1 MTVETTLRKPTP
13 PAEARAAAARV
24 TDDELIVELE
34 DGRTVAVPVAWFPR
48 LAHGTADERRTVEVS
63 PMGLHW
69 PALDEDIETRALL
82 LGYGSG
88 EGSGSFQKWLRVQGE
103 LRRVGDYSWLRR
115 DALSA
120 GPCDAVTIVGDV
132 RRAMGGYDDPPSAWH
147 FAADADPF
155 ARLRRLGVDEDCARV
170 REATDAATLAD
181 ALDQL
186 AALGLRQEQAGSG
199 DGKPY
204 LLAYRRDTTGVN
216 P

>member
-1 MTVETTLRKPTP
+1 MSSLTVETTSRKPTL

-34 DGRTVAVPVAWFPR
+34 DGRTVSVPVAWFPR

-88 EGSGSFQKWLRVQGE
+88 EGRGSFQKWLRVQGE
-103 LRRVGDYSWLRR
+103 LRRAGDYSWLRR
-115 DALSA
+115 DAVAA
-120 GPCDAVTIVGDV
+120 GPGDAATLVRDV
-132 RRAMGGYDDPPSAWH
+132 RRATGGYDDPPSAWH
-147 FAADADPF
+147 VAAAADADPF
-155 ARLRRLGVDEDCARV
+155 ARLRQLGVDEDNACV
-170 REATDAATLAD
+170 REATDAAALAD
-181 ALDQL
+181 AMDQL
-186 AALGLRQEQAGSG
+186 SAAGLQREPSG
-199 DGKPY
+199 GGTF
-204 LLAYRRDTTGVN
+204 LLAWKET